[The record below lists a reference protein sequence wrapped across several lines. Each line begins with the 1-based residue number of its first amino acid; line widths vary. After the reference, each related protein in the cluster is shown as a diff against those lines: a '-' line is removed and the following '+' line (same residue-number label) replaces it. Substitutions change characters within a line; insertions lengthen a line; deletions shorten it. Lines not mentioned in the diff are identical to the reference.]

1 MTATA
6 ETKTNKTMADATTV
20 DEAVGINETTA
31 DPPKEWPI
39 SYYENPRNR
48 DGPLRHDIETYSPE
62 DLTECGVYV
71 YSAHPEFDILLCAFA
86 YGDGPVEVLDLARG
100 QPFPSWLEADIKNPA
115 VTKAAYNAMFERTC
129 WSAYFHTY
137 IPPAGWVCTMIQ
149 AASVSYPFS
158 LEKCGEAL
166 GTDVQKDKRGKDL
179 IKLFSMPHKRRKKQP
194 DGSINEEWYRVLP
207 QDAPEDWEVFKE
219 YNRVDVETE
228 RSIANLLKDYPLE
241 GHELEL
247 YHLDQRINDRGILVD
262 RVLVEEAIHCDEVYS
277 QELRDKAI
285 KLTGISN
292 PNSPLQFRA
301 WLESRGCMIDSL
313 GKKQVAEV
321 MEKMDDDAK
330 AGEGDPVVRE
340 ALRIR
345 QQISKSSIKKY
356 MAADRFM
363 CQDDRFR
370 GGFQFYGAN
379 HTGRWSGRGLQLQNL
394 ARNSLDTLDIARS
407 FLWEGNLEALE
418 LIYDNVPDVLSQ
430 LVRTMFIPKP
440 GCRFIVADFSAIE
453 ARALA
458 WVSQEEWRLKAF
470 SEGQDI
476 YCASASRMFG
486 VPVEKHG
493 INGHLRQRGKIAEL
507 ALGYG
512 GSAGALESMGALDKK
527 YGLTKDE
534 LPDLVKTWRDSNGS
548 ITQFWWDM
556 DKAASKAFE
565 TGREQW
571 AANICIGYFDNKL
584 MVKLPSGRIL
594 YYVNPGKIMNKFG
607 QINLAYDGVGQNKKW
622 SRIPTYGPKLVEN
635 VIQGICRDILADA
648 MLRVEAAGF
657 DIVAHVHD
665 EIICEVPFGVS
676 SVDEICALMS
686 QLPDWADS
694 TLPLNADGYE
704 CDYYKK
710 D

>member
-1 MTATA
+1 M
-6 ETKTNKTMADATTV
+6 KTDDVKAM
-20 DEAVGINETTA
+20 
-31 DPPKEWPI
+31 KEGPLVNGGWPA

-48 DGPLRHDIETYSPE
+48 NGPLRHDIETYSPI
-62 DLTECGVYV
+62 DLPERGVYV
-71 YSAHPEFDILLCAFA
+71 YTQHPEFDILLCAFA
-86 YGDGPVEVLDLARG
+86 YGDGPVEVLDLAGG
-100 QPFPSWLEADIKNPA
+100 QPFPPWLKEDLLNPK
-115 VTKAAYNAMFERTC
+115 VTKSAYNAMFERTC
-129 WSAYFHTY
+129 WSSYFGRY
-137 IPPAGWVCTMIQ
+137 IPPTGWVCTMIQ

-166 GTDVQKDKRGKDL
+166 GTEVQKDKRGKDL
-179 IKLFSMPHKRRKKQP
+179 IKLFSMPHKRKVKRP
-194 DGSINEEWYRVLP
+194 DGSVTEETYRVYP
-207 QDAPEDWEVFKE
+207 QDAPEDWEAFKE

-228 RSIANLLKDYPLE
+228 RSIANTLKEYPLE

-247 YHLDQRINDRGILVD
+247 YWLDQRINDRGILVD
-262 RVLVEEAIHCDEVYS
+262 RTLVEEAIRCDGIYS
-277 QELRDKAI
+277 EELRDRAI

-301 WLESRGCMIDSL
+301 WLEERGCFIDSM
-313 GKKQVAEV
+313 GKKQVAE
-321 MEKMDDDAK
+321 MMGKLE
-330 AGEGDPVVRE
+330 AGDGDPVVME
-340 ALRIR
+340 ALRLR
-345 QQISKSSIKKY
+345 QQMSKSSIKKY
-356 MAADRFM
+356 VAADRFM
-363 CQDDRFR
+363 CRDDRFR

-394 ARNSLDTLDIARS
+394 ARNSLETLDDARA
-407 FLWEGNLEALE
+407 FLREGNLKALE
-418 LIYDNVPDVLSQ
+418 LIYGNVPEVLSQ

-458 WVSQEEWRLKAF
+458 WVSQEEWRLEAF
-470 SEGQDI
+470 RNGEDI

-486 VPVEKHG
+486 VPVVKHG

-512 GSAGALESMGALDKK
+512 GSSGALESMGALDKK
-527 YGLTKDE
+527 YGLTEEE
-534 LPDLVKTWRDSNGS
+534 LPDLVKTWRESNS
-548 ITQFWWDM
+548 AITDFWWAV
-556 DKAASKAFE
+556 DKAAQKAFE
-565 TGREQW
+565 TGREQQV
-571 AANICIGYFDNKL
+571 ANIVFGCFDNKL
-584 MVKLPSGRIL
+584 QIKLPSDRIL

-622 SRIPTYGPKLVEN
+622 TRIPTYGPKLVEN
-635 VIQGICRDILADA
+635 IIQGICRDILADA

-665 EIICEVPFGVS
+665 EIICEVPEGVS
-676 SVDEICALMS
+676 SVEEICSLMA
-686 QLPDWADS
+686 QLPDWADE

-704 CDYYKK
+704 CLWYKK